1 MRAGPSSVATES
13 QETSP
18 LNSKMRSRLARLVWN
33 SEEWLM
39 STGAVLGV
47 QNAGGKTIRPSWT
60 ISTLNPQ
67 SCKKAVVCK
76 HHSRAQ
82 HSCASDCWR
91 GNVLCFLLQQ
101 QLEDS
106 NCSVA
111 RMYILSRFSSRK
123 GVYKHALLIMCIVSH
138 TSLVIL
144 NNILCWLYFAWQ
156 WFYL

>member
-1 MRAGPSSVATES
+1 MRVGPSWVATES

-18 LNSKMRSRLARLVWN
+18 LISKMRSRSARLVWN

-39 STGAVLGV
+39 STGAVLGD
-47 QNAGGKTIRPSWT
+47 QNAGGDTIRPSWS

-91 GNVLCFLLQQ
+91 RNVLCFLLQE

-106 NCSVA
+106 SCSVA
-111 RMYILSRFSSRK
+111 RMHILSRFSSRK
-123 GVYKHALLIMCIVSH
+123 GVYKHALLNMCIVSH

-144 NNILCWLYFAWQ
+144 SYILCWLYRAWQ
-156 WFYL
+156 CFYL